1 MLCRNPLIMR
11 LNLQSQYRTFLIN
24 FPRGYK
30 YTDSS
35 DIQPVCIFL
44 IHKIW
49 HVKPSLEL
57 S

>member
-11 LNLQSQYRTFLIN
+11 PNLQSQYRTFLIN

-44 IHKIW
+44 INKIW